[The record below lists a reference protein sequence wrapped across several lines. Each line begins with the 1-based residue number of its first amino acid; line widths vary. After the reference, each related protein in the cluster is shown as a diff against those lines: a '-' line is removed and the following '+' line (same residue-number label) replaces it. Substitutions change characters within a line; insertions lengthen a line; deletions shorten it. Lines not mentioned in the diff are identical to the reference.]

1 MPPQASSAITT
12 PRRGD
17 RALSPGVPSTPKTP
31 PPNLPAAIPA
41 SALPAP
47 PQIKSANGLVVEL
60 IKYRLYLA
68 SYSSPPT
75 SSTVIPF
82 PRKADRQSSAK
93 DSKLSPIRR
102 NSPSKLPRGKISS
115 ASTPSKTRGPI
126 FFTCDDRLFY
136 NKFHMDFGPFNIGH
150 LYRFAVC
157 LHDYMSARENKNR
170 QIVFWSR
177 SDPKSRAN
185 AACLVTAYLVLCQD
199 WAPHAALAPIAQLD
213 PPLMP
218 FRDAGY
224 SQADYMI
231 SVQDVLYGIFRA
243 KENRLL
249 SLKYFDVDAYERFE
263 RVDQGD
269 FNWVSPDFIAFASP
283 VFPPPPPPKKLPNG
297 QLGPKLQYTN
307 EFFAR
312 HKPEGGKFPTNL
324 EELASTKLTESFRNV
339 LEYFYTEDVGLVVR
353 LNSHLYPA
361 EYFNKMGITHLDMI
375 FDDGTCP
382 TDSMIRKFINV
393 CNKTIANRKK
403 IAVHCKAGL
412 GRTGC
417 LIGAYL
423 IYRYGFSANECIAYM
438 RFMRPGMVVG
448 PQQHWMHIKHDTIR
462 QWAFED
468 AYAEERRDLLSQI
481 QVLQDQ
487 QGAVAT
493 RQSSKHRSRN
503 LTPNDSTPPPRRS
516 ILGEISSMANDIS
529 PDHLPAPTPG
539 QPRKNSA
546 KFFSPNRY
554 STSQDHKQ
562 YVDGIRVDT
571 DDENTSC
578 MEAEELSE
586 EELHLR
592 ITAKRLSS
600 RSPRAGGVEKRRSVS
615 YTYSST
621 VSATP
626 SRAAAAAAAPASPT
640 NASTT
645 PLGSPITIR
654 KISGDKTP
662 PHMVAKSGNGI
673 SSSKVRAVRRI
684 GAMNHTRDGR
694 VRKVSGR
701 VVSQGTSSRTAE

>member
-1 MPPQASSAITT
+1 MPPTSTVCT
-12 PRRGD
+12 PRRE
-17 RALSPGVPSTPKTP
+17 RTIASVPPSTPKTP
-31 PPNLPAAIPA
+31 PPSLPPAIPA
-41 SALPAP
+41 SSLPP
-47 PQIKSANGLVVEL
+47 PPPIKSANGLVVEL

-68 SYSSPPT
+68 SYNSTPT

-82 PRKADRQSSAK
+82 PRRTDRQSSTK

-102 NSPSKLPRGKISS
+102 GSPSKLPRGKT
-115 ASTPSKTRGPI
+115 STPSKVRGPI
-126 FFTCDDRLFY
+126 FFTVDDRLFY
-136 NKFHMDFGPFNIGH
+136 NKFHLDFGPMNIGH
-150 LYRFAVC
+150 LYRFAIC
-157 LHDYMSARENKNR
+157 LHDFMSAKENKNR
-170 QIVFWSR
+170 QIVFWSKA
-177 SDPKSRAN
+177 DPKSRAN
-185 AACLVTAYLVLCQD
+185 AACLVTAYLVLVQN
-199 WAPHAALAPIAQLD
+199 WPPHQALAPIAQLD

-231 SVQDVLYGIFRA
+231 SIQDVLYGIFKA

-249 SLKYFDVDAYERFE
+249 SLKYFDVEAYERFE

-283 VFPPPPPPKKLPNG
+283 VFPPPPPPKKLANG

-353 LNSHLYPA
+353 LNSHLYPS
-361 EYFNKMGITHLDMI
+361 EYFVKMGIAHLDMI

-382 TDSMIRKFINV
+382 DDETVRKFINI
-393 CNKTIANRKK
+393 CNKMIANKKK

-423 IYRYGFSANECIAYM
+423 IYRYGFSANACIAYM

-448 PQQHWMHIKHDTIR
+448 PQQHWMHLKHDTIR

-468 AYAEERRDLLSQI
+468 AYAEERKDLLSQLQI
-481 QVLQDQ
+481 LQDQ
-487 QGAVAT
+487 QGANKLA
-493 RQSSKHRSRN
+493 KHRSRIT
-503 LTPNDSTPPPRRS
+503 TPIEHTPPPRRS
-516 ILGEISSMANDIS
+516 ILGELTAAANDIS
-529 PDHLPAPTPG
+529 PEHLPVPTPG

-554 STSQDHKQ
+554 SVHEDPKQ

-571 DDENTSC
+571 DDENASC

-592 ITAKRLSS
+592 ITAKRLSK
-600 RSPRAGGVEKRRSVS
+600 SPRVASGVDRRRSVS
-615 YTYSST
+615 YTYAASS
-621 VSATP
+621 VNAASPSA
-626 SRAAAAAAAPASPT
+626 RAVPTSAAP
-640 NASTT
+640 NSTT

-662 PHMVAKSGNGI
+662 PHMLAKSGNGV
-673 SSSKVRAVRRI
+673 SSVKVRAVRRT
-684 GAMNHTRDGR
+684 GAINHTRDGR
-694 VRKVSGR
+694 IRKVSGR
-701 VVSQGTSSRTAE
+701 VVSQGPSTPSRATEQ

>member
-1 MPPQASSAITT
+1 MPPQASSISSST
-12 PRRGD
+12 PRRAD
-17 RALSPGVPSTPKTP
+17 RALSPGSGVPSTTPKTP

-75 SSTVIPF
+75 SST
-82 PRKADRQSSAK
+82 
-93 DSKLSPIRR
+93 
-102 NSPSKLPRGKISS
+102 
-115 ASTPSKTRGPI
+115 TRGPI

-324 EELASTKLTESFRNV
+324 EELATTKLTDSFRNV
-339 LEYFYTEDVGLVVR
+339 LEYFYTEDVGVVVR

-382 TDSMIRKFINV
+382 SDSMIRKFINV

-487 QGAVAT
+487 QGAAATAT

-503 LTPNDSTPPPRRS
+503 LTPNDLTPPPRRS
-516 ILGEISSMANDIS
+516 ILGEISAMANDIS

-554 STSQDHKQ
+554 STTQDNKQ

-571 DDENTSC
+571 DDENASC
-578 MEAEELSE
+578 IEAEELSE

-626 SRAAAAAAAPASPT
+626 SRQNAAAAAAAPASPT

-662 PHMVAKSGNGI
+662 PHMVAKSGNGV

-701 VVSQGTSSRTAE
+701 VVSQGTSTPSRTAE